1 MTAPDR
7 TTPSG
12 SASSGSAPAASTLP
26 LPRDTV
32 SWRVNGD
39 PAPFLGASTAL
50 LLQVAHP
57 LVAAGVAQHS
67 DFQSDPWSRLYR
79 TLDTV
84 LKVVFGSPDQVRR
97 MQRRLASVHRPV
109 QGFAADGRAY
119 DARDPSLG
127 MWVWATLV
135 HTGLLAYERVYGEL
149 CATER
154 ERFYQETKLF
164 AQASGVPPEL
174 CPTSWAAFITYYDH
188 VVEEELE
195 RTPECLEVARATFV
209 VPSPP
214 VLRHLGSWANRW
226 TAAAL
231 MPPRAR
237 EIYGLRWNDRRE
249 HAFRRFLRVYGALMR
264 LLPRRAREL
273 PAVLV
278 IDHDL
283 LETLERKRKE
293 RRQARARRERQAA

>member
-1 MTAPDR
+1 MGRPS
-7 TTPSG
+7 TPPRSDL
-12 SASSGSAPAASTLP
+12 TLP
-26 LPRDTV
+26 LPRSTM

-67 DFQSDPWSRLYR
+67 DFKSDPWSRLYR

-84 LKVVFGSPDQVRR
+84 LKVVFGTPEQVRQ
-97 MQRRLASVHRPV
+97 MERRLDARHRPV
-109 QGFAADGRAY
+109 KGVAPDGRPY
-119 DARDPSLG
+119 DARDPELG
-127 MWVWATLV
+127 LWVWATLV

-149 CATER
+149 TPPER
-154 ERFYQETKLF
+154 EQFYLETHLF
-164 AQASGVPPEL
+164 AEASGVPRER
-174 CPTSWAAFITYYDH
+174 CPATWEEFLAYYEH
-188 VVEEELE
+188 VIEHELE
-195 RTPECLEVARATFV
+195 RTPECLDVARATFV

-214 VLRHLGSWANRW
+214 VLRHVGSWLNRW
-226 TAAAL
+226 TAGAL

-237 EIYGLRWNDRRE
+237 EIYGLNWNERRE
-249 HAFRRFLRVYGALMR
+249 RGFRRFLRVYGALMR
-264 LLPRRAREL
+264 VVPRRLREV

-283 LETLERKRKE
+283 LDVLERKRKQ
-293 RRQARARRERQAA
+293 RRQARARRERAA